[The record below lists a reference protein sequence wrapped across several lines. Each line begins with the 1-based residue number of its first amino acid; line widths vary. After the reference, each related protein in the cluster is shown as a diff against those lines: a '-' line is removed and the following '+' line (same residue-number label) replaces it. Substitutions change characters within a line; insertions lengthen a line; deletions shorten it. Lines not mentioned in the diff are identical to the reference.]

1 MNIEKN
7 RIRRYFYIGSITVI
21 ILLAAVFSF
30 IYTESLNK
38 EYANKLHQLSTG
50 IINEKKR
57 FLRNSVDSTIYF
69 IENEKRRV
77 SEEPASKSLTDEQI
91 KSICVEGI
99 SDYIRKLRL
108 IDDGYIWVN
117 HIVNYGGGEKYAI
130 RQIHPNLPHTEGMW
144 LSTNTTDIMG
154 NRPYEAELNGIKKDG
169 ELFFDYY
176 FKKMGSEKIVH
187 KISFAKLYKPYD
199 WVVATGVYL
208 DDVDQLIEKE
218 TIKMKKT
225 LLRQYHHSF
234 LIALVAILISIVIV
248 TIFEKQIRNL
258 IVSYE
263 DEIERYTI
271 SLKEKFQ
278 EINDILDSV
287 PAHVAVINLTGKI
300 ERANQAWYQ
309 FGKDNGVVDLKT
321 ISVGVNYLEVCDGAV
336 GVSSEIA
343 HECSMQL
350 KALIKNDTDEFE
362 LEYPAP
368 SPNENRWFLMKA
380 RRVKYG
386 KNIIIAHTDIT
397 KTKQLE
403 IQLKAIVNT
412 AGESIINID
421 QKGAIQL
428 FNPAAVKL
436 FGYEQEEVIG
446 KSVNILIPDD
456 HKTDYENYIEQYI
469 AGNKKDIFPIGQE
482 VMGQKKD
489 GTVFPVYVTVGD
501 TLVESQ
507 IGFTVLIHD
516 LTETKKIYAE
526 LSLANQELQTK
537 NKELD
542 LLATKDQLTGLYNRL
557 FIEKKS
563 KELIHR
569 CERFSENLALSMV
582 DIDHFK
588 SVNDKY
594 GHDVG
599 DEVLISFAR
608 ILSDN
613 SRKVDIVGRWGGE
626 EFMILFQTNSTDA
639 VTFAEKLRCIIMEK
653 DHGKAGKITASIG
666 LTQYISGDSLETMT
680 KRADQALYMAK
691 KNGRN
696 RVEQVLYSK
705 I

>member
-77 SEEPASKSLTDEQI
+77 SEEPASKNLTDEQI
-91 KSICVEGI
+91 KSICVKGI

-176 FKKMGSEKIVH
+176 FKKMDSEKIVH

-446 KSVNILIPDD
+446 KSVNILLPDD

-569 CERFSENLALSMV
+569 CERFSESLALSMV

-608 ILSDN
+608 TLSDN
-613 SRKVDIVGRWGGE
+613 SRKVDVVGRWGGE

-639 VTFAEKLRCIIMEK
+639 VTFAEKLRRIIMEK

-691 KNGRN
+691 RNGRN
-696 RVEQVLYSK
+696 RVEQIFCL
-705 I
+705 

>member
-1 MNIEKN
+1 
-7 RIRRYFYIGSITVI
+7 
-21 ILLAAVFSF
+21 
-30 IYTESLNK
+30 
-38 EYANKLHQLSTG
+38 
-50 IINEKKR
+50 
-57 FLRNSVDSTIYF
+57 
-69 IENEKRRV
+69 
-77 SEEPASKSLTDEQI
+77 
-91 KSICVEGI
+91 
-99 SDYIRKLRL
+99 
-108 IDDGYIWVN
+108 
-117 HIVNYGGGEKYAI
+117 
-130 RQIHPNLPHTEGMW
+130 
-144 LSTNTTDIMG
+144 MG

-309 FGKDNGVVDLKT
+309 FGKDNGIVDLKT

-350 KALIKNDTDEFE
+350 KALIKNHTDEFE
-362 LEYPAP
+362 LEYPAA

-386 KNIIIAHTDIT
+386 ENIIIAHTDIT

-446 KSVNILIPDD
+446 KSVNILLPDD

-489 GTVFPVYVTVGD
+489 GTIFPIYVTVGD

-639 VTFAEKLRCIIMEK
+639 VTFAEKLRRIIMEK

-696 RVEQVLYSK
+696 RVEQIFCL
-705 I
+705 

>member
-77 SEEPASKSLTDEQI
+77 SEEPASKNLTDEEI
-91 KSICVEGI
+91 KSICVKGI

-309 FGKDNGVVDLKT
+309 FGKDNGIVDLKT
-321 ISVGVNYLEVCDGAV
+321 ISVGVNYLEVCDSAV

-386 KNIIIAHTDIT
+386 ENIIIAHTDIT

-446 KSVNILIPDD
+446 KSVNILLPDD

-489 GTVFPVYVTVGD
+489 GTIFPIYVTVGD

-639 VTFAEKLRCIIMEK
+639 VTFAEKLRRIIMEK

-696 RVEQVLYSK
+696 RVEQIFCL
-705 I
+705 